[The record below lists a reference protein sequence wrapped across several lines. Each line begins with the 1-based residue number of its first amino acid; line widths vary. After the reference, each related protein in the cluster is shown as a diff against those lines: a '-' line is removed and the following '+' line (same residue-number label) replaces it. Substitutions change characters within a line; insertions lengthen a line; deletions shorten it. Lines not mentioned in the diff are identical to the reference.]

1 MSRVLIESLWCVNPY
16 LNSTAF
22 IQFTLIFASSIATN
36 NNHSLKIGKSFYDK
50 IFIND
55 YLSNNLN
62 KTLYIFSSVKYVVV
76 QQVYIE
82 SSVIYTQIPA
92 IIFLLVVQILQA
104 VLQ

>member
-1 MSRVLIESLWCVNPY
+1 MIKFLLMIY
-16 LNSTAF
+16 LN
-22 IQFTLIFASSIATN
+22 
-36 NNHSLKIGKSFYDK
+36 
-50 IFIND
+50 
-55 YLSNNLN
+55 NNLN

>member
-1 MSRVLIESLWCVNPY
+1 MIKFLLMIY
-16 LNSTAF
+16 LN
-22 IQFTLIFASSIATN
+22 
-36 NNHSLKIGKSFYDK
+36 
-50 IFIND
+50 
-55 YLSNNLN
+55 NNLN

-76 QQVYIE
+76 QQIYIE